1 MESVATY
8 KTPRVILPRPAN
20 ALTLNKEFVTQT
32 PFMNSENRSIVRTEN
47 ITSNWEYR
55 EYLQNNAVAIMN
67 HERESDVNHRQ
78 FPNFHYQN
86 NTSDL
91 KQNYIL
97 QHQNAS
103 RKMAPEVVIKRS

>member
-32 PFMNSENRSIVRTEN
+32 PFMNSENRSILNTDN

-55 EYLQNNAVAIMN
+55 EYLQKNAVAIMN

-91 KQNYIL
+91 KQNY
-97 QHQNAS
+97 NN
-103 RKMAPEVVIKRS
+103 RKNFTYRLVSPEIYV